1 MIKIALD
8 MDSVLADIAPVEC
21 QIIEEVTGKKIGKL
35 HLKQWDWLDL
45 YDLRKDISL
54 DKIFRT
60 VWERWFDVHPTEE
73 YLGGK
78 VGELMLLGQVDIV
91 SANWE
96 DNEQT
101 NKVMHKNKKEWLTKY
116 HIPYSNLVFV
126 DHNKNKLDLD
136 YDIWIDD
143 SPVNAEAA
151 VKRGKPLFL
160 YTQPWNMGHDYPFPV
175 ERIFSLSDARR
186 LLRTNRI

>member
-35 HLKQWDWLDL
+35 HLKQRDWLDL

-54 DKIFRT
+54 D
-60 VWERWFDVHPTEE
+60 
-73 YLGGK
+73 
-78 VGELMLLGQVDIV
+78 
-91 SANWE
+91 N
-96 DNEQT
+96 
-101 NKVMHKNKKEWLTKY
+101 
-116 HIPYSNLVFV
+116 
-126 DHNKNKLDLD
+126 
-136 YDIWIDD
+136 
-143 SPVNAEAA
+143 SPVNAEEA
-151 VKRGKPLFL
+151 VKSGKPLFL